1 MKIAEVSMGNFK
13 IISLGVCQMINVYSP
28 KCLLTSLCTERS
40 ESVCVCVITALTPF
54 FTERLKYI
62 STYLYSVLF
71 EDSTFNFLVDFSAK
85 LLLHP

>member
-1 MKIAEVSMGNFK
+1 MFTHPS
-13 IISLGVCQMINVYSP
+13 VYLQASAL
-28 KCLLTSLCTERS
+28 KVR
-40 ESVCVCVITALTPF
+40 VCVCVITALTPF
-54 FTERLKYI
+54 FTERLKYM

>member
-13 IISLGVCQMINVYSP
+13 IISLGVCQINVYSP
-28 KCLLTSLCTERS
+28 KCLLTSLCTES
-40 ESVCVCVITALTPF
+40 ACVCVITALTPF
-54 FTERLKYI
+54 FTERLKYM